1 MLHSRLFLLIA
12 CSAVLL
18 TCAVWGRVLRVS
30 YIGCFVDKSDR
41 DLNGLAGITA
51 IGAESVHKEKT
62 TNSDMTIEFCSDFCS
77 VGGFNYFG
85 LQGQK
90 QCFCGWSYGRHG
102 KSNETDCNRPCLG
115 NSSQMC
121 GGNWRNSVFSLTYPK
136 MSCFKQSKM
145 PNLTVSSTLPTY
157 WSLAAQT
164 ALDCLILCEASAYCQ
179 AVIFSGQQRLC
190 HLLRFAYPPASL
202 SSTDGDYFVRG

>member
-1 MLHSRLFLLIA
+1 KPEAMLHSRFFMLIA

-30 YIGCFVDKSDR
+30 YIGCFFDDSDR

-51 IGAESVHKEKT
+51 IVTSAPLEALIILDCRANNNASAAGPTVVTESPLKLIA
-62 TNSDMTIEFCSDFCS
+62 S
-77 VGGFNYFG
+77 
-85 LQGQK
+85 
-90 QCFCGWSYGRHG
+90 
-102 KSNETDCNRPCLG
+102 RPCSG

-145 PNLTVSSTLPTY
+145 PNLTVSSTLPTS

-164 ALDCLILCEASAYCQ
+164 ALDCLILCEASADCQ

-190 HLLRFAYPPASL
+190 HLLRFAYPPVQSEQHRRRL
-202 SSTDGDYFVRG
+202 L

>member
-1 MLHSRLFLLIA
+1 MLHSRFFMLIA

-30 YIGCFVDKSDR
+30 YIGCFVDDRDR
-41 DLNGLAGITA
+41 DLNGLADITA
-51 IGAESVHKEKT
+51 IGAESVGKKFT
-62 TNSDMTIEFCSDFCS
+62 KNSGMTIEFCGDFCS
-77 VGGFNYFG
+77 LGGFTYFG
-85 LQGQK
+85 LQNQ
-90 QCFCGWSYGRHG
+90 QYCLCGWSYGRHG
-102 KSNETDCNRPCLG
+102 KSTETDCNHPCSG

-121 GGNWRNSVFSLTYPK
+121 GGVWLNSVFSLTYPK

-145 PNLTVSSTLPTY
+145 PNLTVSSTLPTS

-164 ALDCLILCEASAYCQ
+164 ALDCLILCEASADCQ

-190 HLLRFAYPPASL
+190 HLLRFTYPPASL